1 MEKKCLLHILKGILY
16 TVTLHVE
23 HTRKLTFE
31 HLSPALPLVSC
42 CQSREEHAS
51 MDTTPNGQ
59 TSNERTS
66 EQLPIHVSTCPQS
79 VKMAFKRSPPSSE
92 KHGAWS
98 AKDELKKWL
107 REAENIIKSRGDTMS
122 AGDAQ
127 IAGLQSELDD
137 LRKQLAEEKRRVES
151 LGSESQAKAA
161 ASRDPEHVNA
171 ELARAFANTRIEEL
185 EARLQAHQEEELKRA
200 SKAFDDILTSNQ
212 DSCQQ
217 YQFLNKVTP
226 CMRTRIRLRERQRAR
241 AHRQRQ

>member
-1 MEKKCLLHILKGILY
+1 
-16 TVTLHVE
+16 
-23 HTRKLTFE
+23 
-31 HLSPALPLVSC
+31 
-42 CQSREEHAS
+42 
-51 MDTTPNGQ
+51 
-59 TSNERTS
+59 
-66 EQLPIHVSTCPQS
+66 
-79 VKMAFKRSPPSSE
+79 MACERSPPSSE

-107 REAENIIKSRGDTMS
+107 REAENIIKSRGDTIS

-137 LRKQLAEEKRRVES
+137 LRKQLAEEKRKVES
-151 LGSESQAKAA
+151 LGSELQAKVA
-161 ASRDPEHVNA
+161 ASGDPEHVNA
-171 ELARAFANTRIEEL
+171 ELARAYTRIEEL

-217 YQFLNKVTP
+217 YQFFNKVTP
-226 CMRTRIRLRERQRAR
+226 CTRTRIRLRERQRAR